1 MEGEVRDMAKVYVI
15 GAAKG
20 GTAKTVSSYNLAYSL
35 AEKGKK
41 VLAVDAA
48 LCAEGR
54 QDRRG

>member
-1 MEGEVRDMAKVYVI
+1 MAKVFVI

-41 VLAVDAA
+41 VLVVDM
-48 LCAEGR
+48 GMT
-54 QDRRG
+54 